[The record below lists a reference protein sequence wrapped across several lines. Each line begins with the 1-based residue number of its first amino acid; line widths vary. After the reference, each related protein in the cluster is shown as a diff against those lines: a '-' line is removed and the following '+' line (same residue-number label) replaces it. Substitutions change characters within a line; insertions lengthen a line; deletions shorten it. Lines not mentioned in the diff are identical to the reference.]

1 MGYNVYMTNVITEN
15 NAEGK
20 NPPSKSNNKNAAK
33 PAKNG
38 AQSKR
43 AADRQQAKPDRRALD
58 RGAKSKTEKQQGKR
72 GIQTAYPLAF
82 AREDA
87 RGFRTKPDKNEKVKI
102 IFLGGVGEIGKNL
115 TAFEYADE
123 IVVIDAGLTFP
134 TDEMPGID
142 TVIPD
147 ITYLK
152 ENREKVKAIFLTHGH
167 EDHIGAVPYLLRQV
181 DAPVYG
187 SKLTL
192 GLLSN
197 KLLERRVE
205 GDLREIRDG
214 QIVRTKYF
222 SAEFIHVCH
231 SVAGSMAIALRTP
244 VGTIFHTGDFKI
256 DYTPIGGETMNL
268 NRFAEIGNEGVL
280 LLLAESTNVER
291 PGYTMSEVVV
301 TSTLRKLFVENISR
315 RIIIATFASNVDRVQ
330 QILELAKE
338 FNRKV
343 ALGGRSMLKVIETA
357 IKAGILHC
365 DPRLFIDIEKAEK
378 LKDSEVVILATG
390 TQGEPMSALTRM
402 SSNDFNKIR
411 VGSNDTII
419 ISASPIPGNEKD
431 ITKVINNLYRM
442 GAVVIYS
449 SLADV
454 HVSGHACQEE
464 LKLIHSLLKPKFFMP
479 VHGEYRH
486 QKQHARLAAN
496 LGMPEDNIIIP
507 EIGNAVL
514 LSDKKMAVK
523 GNVTSGIVLID
534 GLGIGDVG
542 DVLLRDRIALSEEGI
557 LIVLVGVDTTQGVV
571 SSGPE
576 VISRG
581 CIYTGDDSNIYII
594 EEIKA
599 LSLEA
604 LEKLDLKELNISDA
618 KQLIQRAVKS
628 FLKRNLQ
635 RYPMIIPIILET

>member
-1 MGYNVYMTNVITEN
+1 MAY
-15 NAEGK
+15 A
-20 NPPSKSNNKNAAK
+20 
-33 PAKNG
+33 
-38 AQSKR
+38 
-43 AADRQQAKPDRRALD
+43 PDET
-58 RGAKSKTEKQQGKR
+58 RGARQK
-72 GIQTAYPLAF
+72 
-82 AREDA
+82 
-87 RGFRTKPDKNEKVKI
+87 KPDKNEKVKI

-152 ENREKVKAIFLTHGH
+152 ENREKVKAVFLTHGH
-167 EDHIGAVPYLLRQV
+167 EDHIGAVPYLLRQI

-197 KLLERRVE
+197 KLTERRVE

-214 QIVRTKYF
+214 QTVRTKYF

-256 DYTPIGGETMNL
+256 DYTPIGGESMNL

-301 TSTLRKLFVENISR
+301 TSTLRKLFVENADR

-330 QILELAKE
+330 QILELASE
-338 FNRKV
+338 FKRKV

-365 DPRLFIDIEKAEK
+365 DPRLFIDVEKAEK
-378 LKDSEVVILATG
+378 LKDEEVVILATG

-411 VGSNDTII
+411 VGANDTII

-507 EIGNAVL
+507 EIGNVVL
-514 LSDKKMAVK
+514 LSDKKW
-523 GNVTSGIVLID
+523 
-534 GLGIGDVG
+534 
-542 DVLLRDRIALSEEGI
+542 R
-557 LIVLVGVDTTQGVV
+557 
-571 SSGPE
+571 
-576 VISRG
+576 SRA
-581 CIYTGDDSNIYII
+581 T
-594 EEIKA
+594 
-599 LSLEA
+599 
-604 LEKLDLKELNISDA
+604 
-618 KQLIQRAVKS
+618 
-628 FLKRNLQ
+628 
-635 RYPMIIPIILET
+635 